1 MEMQTI
7 NGYRNIINQRNRVG
21 ADIIRPRTSHNFS
34 GMQLVVCGDSTHRC
48 HGSGTI

>member
-21 ADIIRPRTSHNFS
+21 ADIIRPQDLHHSIDTPPANHIPSRLPYK
-34 GMQLVVCGDSTHRC
+34 GA
-48 HGSGTI
+48 